1 MSRLLHFVGTLP
13 RDEWTSDDRAALLWP
28 VEHTGPRYQ
37 LTGVPRDLDPD
48 WIVSYLRDRA
58 KVDVFEVA
66 LPGEYGAGLSGV
78 SGYDD
83 FRAYRLKPG
92 VTLLP
97 EHVAM
102 GRVQRIRQIA
112 DVFLELVS
120 TVPGLAGARLQ
131 ISQPAP
137 VDMCLF
143 TEAGG
148 LAVSTGMPWWRLVS
162 HPAALASALR
172 HLAVYTN
179 AVMDEVNELSY
190 EYRSLLTW
198 QIETPLSTLAMVKA
212 DRLPGVR
219 GLLGAILTEHLAH
232 VFDRMFNGC
241 GADASL
247 HLCYGDYQHRQ
258 LLTPR
263 SLAPVVRL
271 LNQLGDRLDRRRVA
285 RPMVHVPCAYGDHH
299 APVDPAFYRPLE
311 RLNAYWTDLVA
322 GVASTDPDNTMRAL
336 AQFEHALNREV
347 HAVAAACGLGR
358 QTSTEAA
365 QVIRSMCAAADLGPY
380 EPEAGAHRLD
390 IPHGPATTRVVT
402 IVDAAGLPGAALPG
416 TA

>member
-13 RDEWTSDDRAALLWP
+13 RDEWSPDDRAALLWP
-28 VEHTGPRYQ
+28 VEHTGPSYQ

-48 WIVSYLRDRA
+48 WIVNYLRERA

-66 LPGEYGAGLSGV
+66 MPGEYGADQTGV

-83 FRAYRLKPG
+83 FRAYRVKPG

-102 GRVQRIRQIA
+102 DRVQRIRQIA
-112 DVFLELVS
+112 DVFLELVN
-120 TVPGLAGARLQ
+120 TVPGLAGTRLQ

-137 VDMCLF
+137 ADMCLF
-143 TEAGG
+143 TEVGG
-148 LAVSTGMPWWRLVS
+148 LAVSNGMPWWRLVS
-162 HPAALASALR
+162 HPAALARALR

-179 AVMDEVNELSY
+179 AVMDEVNELSF

-219 GLLGAILTEHLAH
+219 GLVGAILTGHLAH
-232 VFDRMFNGC
+232 VFDRMVNGC

-247 HLCYGDYQHRQ
+247 HLCYGDYQHRP
-258 LLTPR
+258 LLTPW

-271 LNQLGDRLDRRRVA
+271 LNQLGDRLDRRGVA
-285 RPMVHVPCAYGDHH
+285 RPMVHVPCAYGSHH

-311 RLNAYWTDLVA
+311 RLDAYWTELVA
-322 GVASTDPDNTMRAL
+322 GVASTDPDNSVRAL
-336 AQFEHALNREV
+336 AEFERATGREA

-358 QTSTEAA
+358 QTGADAER
-365 QVIRSMCAAADLGPY
+365 VIRSMCAAADLGPY
-380 EPEAGAHRLD
+380 VREAGAHRMD
-390 IPHGPATTRVVT
+390 IPHGPASTRVVT
-402 IVDAAGLPGAALPG
+402 ILDAAVDASGLPG